1 MLVLKQNRP
10 INGINKKEDTMTK
23 DHMYVGCFII
33 WKCTSCQLM
42 RPHTISYLDLLTL
55 HSQYKKVM

>member
-1 MLVLKQNRP
+1 MIARVGKNNCNAMLVLKQNRP

-33 WKCTSCQLM
+33 
-42 RPHTISYLDLLTL
+42 
-55 HSQYKKVM
+55 